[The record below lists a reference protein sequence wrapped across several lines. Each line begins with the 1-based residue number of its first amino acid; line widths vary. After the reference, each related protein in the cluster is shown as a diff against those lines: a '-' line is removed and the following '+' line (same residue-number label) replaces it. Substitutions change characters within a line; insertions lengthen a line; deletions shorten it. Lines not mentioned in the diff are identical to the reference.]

1 MEAERNVT
9 SETNLEVDNTG
20 KYLCHLLVK
29 KKVYSLAQVQNMYDE
44 LRIELGQKYRYQKT
58 IKAWNY
64 NRNRN
69 NM

>member
-1 MEAERNVT
+1 M
-9 SETNLEVDNTG
+9 
-20 KYLCHLLVK
+20 CHLQVK